1 MRYIYIMK
9 KRGRPPGPDKN
20 KVEIIRNVLKQNPNG
35 IWIRE
40 LARKS
45 KLSKSTVQRYLAEFM
60 KGEIE
65 EVFKSKSGYVK
76 IIRLKKVMK

>member
-1 MRYIYIMK
+1 MK
-9 KRGRPPGPDKN
+9 KRGRPSSPDKN
-20 KVEIIRNVLKQNPNG
+20 KIKIIRKVLKQNSNG

-60 KGEIE
+60 RDEIE
-65 EVFKSKSGYVK
+65 EVFKRT
-76 IIRLKKVMK
+76 IF